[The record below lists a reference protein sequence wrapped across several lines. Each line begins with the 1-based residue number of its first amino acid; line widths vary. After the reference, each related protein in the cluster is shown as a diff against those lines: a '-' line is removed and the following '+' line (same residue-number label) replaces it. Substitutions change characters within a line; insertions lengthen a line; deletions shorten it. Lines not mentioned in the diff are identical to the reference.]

1 MCFYFQQSKNATTLK
16 SRFKAK
22 YSDDKV
28 SPMGSFNGFTYPKTP
43 VISNEKPDEIELY
56 HWGLIPHWSKDEN
69 IRKYTLNARSETI
82 KEKPSFRTSV
92 NNRCL
97 VLADTFFEWQWLD
110 PKGKQKQKYEIFL
123 PEKDSFAFAGLWS
136 KWTNKETGEIRNT
149 FTIQTCAANPMM
161 AEIHNSKKRMPLI
174 IANEFEWLNGE
185 DPILRNDDLI
195 ADAIY

>member
-1 MCFYFQQSKNATTLK
+1 MCFYFQQSKDATTLK

-22 YSDDKV
+22 YSEDKV
-28 SPMGSFNGFTYPKTP
+28 SPMGSYNGFTYPKTP
-43 VISNEKPDEIELY
+43 IISNEKPDEIELY
-56 HWGLIPHWSKDEN
+56 NWGLIPHWSKDEN

-136 KWTNKETGEIRNT
+136 KWTNKETGEIRHT

-185 DPILRNDDLI
+185 DPILRNDNLI
-195 ADAIY
+195 ADAI